1 VGCIDDRRELSL
13 DGDSSIGSGGIED
26 REGFRESFAETGA
39 YVGFVIGSALERM
52 LENAIGSDGLL
63 GF

>member
-1 VGCIDDRRELSL
+1 ME
-13 DGDSSIGSGGIED
+13 SGGIED
-26 REGFRESFAETGA
+26 REGFRGGFAETGA
-39 YVGFVIGSALERM
+39 YAGFVIGSALDRM